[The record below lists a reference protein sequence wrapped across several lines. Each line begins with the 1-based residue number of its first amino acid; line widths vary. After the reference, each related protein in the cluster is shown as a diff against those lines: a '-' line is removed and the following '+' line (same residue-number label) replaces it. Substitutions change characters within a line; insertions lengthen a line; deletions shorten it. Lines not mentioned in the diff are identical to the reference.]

1 MTKSTLEAVELPT
14 QAQRLTFAEARTRY
28 QRQVF
33 AFVANR
39 IRPVQEAEDVVANV
53 FVDAYRHWGRC
64 KGDPRLWLLGIARRK
79 VSDALRKKK
88 PVWSIREEDATS
100 NAMDEFVTQVQAN
113 HAAALVAQ
121 LPPDERDALLMQ
133 VVEEMPIDEIATV
146 LGRSAKATNSLLGR
160 ARTRIRRQLDKT
172 GVEQ

>member
-1 MTKSTLEAVELPT
+1 MGALWPDRAE
-14 QAQRLTFAEARTRY
+14 RLSFAEARTRY
-28 QRQVF
+28 QGQIF

-79 VSDALRKKK
+79 VSDALRKKR

-100 NAMDEFVTQVQAN
+100 NAMDEFVTQAQAN
-113 HAAALVAQ
+113 QAAAMVAK

-133 VVEEMPIDEIATV
+133 VVEEMPIEEIATV
-146 LGRSAKATNSLLGR
+146 LGRSVKATNSLLGR
-160 ARTRIRRQLDKT
+160 ARIRIRRQLQEPTK
-172 GVEQ
+172 